1 MSSKPTPVHERSV
14 TQHGIRFSTLHRYM
28 IARITDLAIDVSLAG
43 KYHANVSLVTSCW
56 DFSVYVCRVGET
68 ATNAI
73 YGQHAYLHWANDADA
88 SPDNA
93 LPDMLANL
101 EALHAEA
108 QDQHQ
113 ERLP

>member
-28 IARITDLAIDVSLAG
+28 IARITDMAIDVSLAG
-43 KYHANVSLVTSCW
+43 KYHAHVSLVTSCW
-56 DFSVYVCRVGET
+56 DFSVCACRVGET

-73 YGQHAYLHWANDADA
+73 YGQHAYLNWGNDADHA
-88 SPDNA
+88 PDNA

-101 EALHAEA
+101 EALLIESV
-108 QDQHQ
+108 Q
-113 ERLP
+113 EGQPS